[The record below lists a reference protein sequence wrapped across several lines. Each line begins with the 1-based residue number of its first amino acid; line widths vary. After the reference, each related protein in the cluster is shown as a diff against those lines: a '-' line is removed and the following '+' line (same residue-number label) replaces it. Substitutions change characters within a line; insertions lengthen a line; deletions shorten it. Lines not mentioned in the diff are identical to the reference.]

1 MRKRIWIP
9 KSVIEKYYDEVYFIV
24 DTYFIYAQ
32 AVLLRVGWS
41 RPMPYK
47 VNVDEVNTI
56 VTILLVEDM
65 DVSVKKFGT
74 YETIIVELTIESS
87 TTKVGKQRNQ
97 PY

>member
-1 MRKRIWIP
+1 MRKIIRIP
-9 KSVIEKYYDEVYFIV
+9 KSVMENYYDEVYFIV

-32 AVLLRVGWS
+32 AFLLRVGWS

-74 YETIIVELTIESS
+74 YETIIAKLAIESS
-87 TTKVGKQRNQ
+87 TPKIGKQRN
-97 PY
+97 